1 MKRTMTLTE
10 GLSKLKL
17 YDKKIEKVL
26 REIVNGNSIIDY
38 KKANSQV
45 TEKYRR
51 TVEELE
57 KDSKAIMD
65 KYKALTKNR
74 DALKAA
80 IAQANATAMVTIAGK
95 KYTIV
100 EAIERKRTI
109 ENDKTLLNYL
119 KNRLNDV
126 QSKVNYIN
134 EKAQEQA
141 NAIIETKVG
150 AEAKNSKPEDIK
162 ALYDL
167 IYEKNK
173 VEIVD
178 PLNLEKL
185 IQDLEELIDAFE
197 QEVDINLSIVNARTE
212 IEVDFEE
219 E

>member
-1 MKRTMTLTE
+1 MKQTMTLTE

-17 YDKKIEKVL
+17 YDKKIEKTL
-26 REIVNGNSIIDY
+26 NEIVRGSVIIDY
-38 KKANSQV
+38 KKANSQT
-45 TEKYRR
+45 TEKYKK
-51 TVEELE
+51 TVDELE
-57 KDSKAIMD
+57 RDSKAIID

-74 DALKAA
+74 DTLKAA
-80 IAQANATAMVTIAGK
+80 IAQANATTTLTIAGK
-95 KYTIV
+95 TYTIV

-109 ENDKTLLNYL
+109 ENDKMLLNYL
-119 KNRLNDV
+119 KNKFSDI
-126 QSKVNYIN
+126 QSKVDYIN

-173 VEIVD
+173 VEMVD
-178 PLNLEKL
+178 PLNVEKL
-185 IQDLEELIDAFE
+185 IEELEETIDAFE

-212 IEVDFEE
+212 IEVDLVD
-219 E
+219 

>member
-1 MKRTMTLTE
+1 MKQTMTLTE

-17 YDKKIEKVL
+17 YDKKIEKTL
-26 REIVNGNSIIDY
+26 NEIVRGSVIIDY
-38 KKANSQV
+38 KKANSQT
-45 TEKYRR
+45 TEKYKK
-51 TVEELE
+51 TVDELE
-57 KDSKAIMD
+57 RDSKAIID

-74 DALKAA
+74 DTLKAA
-80 IAQANATAMVTIAGK
+80 IAQANATTTLTIAGK
-95 KYTIV
+95 TYTIV

-109 ENDKTLLNYL
+109 ENDKMLLNYL
-119 KNRLNDV
+119 KNKFSDI
-126 QSKVNYIN
+126 QSKVDYIN

-178 PLNLEKL
+178 PLNIEKL
-185 IQDLEELIDAFE
+185 IEELEETIDAFE

-212 IEVDFEE
+212 IEVDLVD
-219 E
+219 

>member
-1 MKRTMTLTE
+1 MKQTMTITE

-80 IAQANATAMVTIAGK
+80 IAQANATTMVTIAGK